1 MALNILEQTQILR
14 GVVKPEEITFSE
26 LTAGVARR
34 HALYFRNT
42 VKTVDEDD
50 RLAVSALIKKRN
62 ACARIVQC
70 EREVLQNIAVVLVAV
85 VANTANMTD
94 IENYEFADWENMCEN
109 AISDT
114 IDIVAGISIAESQ
127 AYAAV

>member
-1 MALNILEQTQILR
+1 MALNILEQIQILR

-62 ACARIVQC
+62 ACERIIQS
-70 EREVLQNIAVVLVAV
+70 EREILQSIAVVLVAV

-94 IENYEFADWENMCEN
+94 IENYKFADWENMCEN

-114 IDIVAGISIAESQ
+114 ID
-127 AYAAV
+127 